1 MKITA
6 IYPGTF
12 DPITNGHLDL
22 VHRAS
27 KLYHH
32 VIVAVASSQVKK
44 PLFSLS
50 ERVALINEAVADFS
64 NVEVIGFDTL
74 LVDCAKNYQASVIIR
89 GLRAVSDF
97 EYEFQLAGMNR
108 RLAPEIETVFLT
120 PAEQYEFISS
130 SMIREIAHFKG
141 DVSSFVPD
149 SVRKR
154 LIDKFTTEK

>member
-12 DPITNGHLDL
+12 DPVTNGHLDL
-22 VHRAS
+22 INRAS
-27 KLYHH
+27 KLYHC
-32 VIVAVASSQVKK
+32 VIVAVASSQGKN
-44 PLFSLS
+44 PLFCLD
-50 ERVALINEAVADFS
+50 ERVEMLTQVTQTLP
-64 NVEVIGFDTL
+64 NVEVFGFNTL
-74 LVDCAKNYQASVIIR
+74 LVECAKTHQASVIIR

-130 SMIREIAHFKG
+130 SMIREIAKFKG
-141 DVSSFVPD
+141 DVSSFVPEI
-149 SVRKR
+149 VKQH
-154 LIDKFTTEK
+154 LINKFE